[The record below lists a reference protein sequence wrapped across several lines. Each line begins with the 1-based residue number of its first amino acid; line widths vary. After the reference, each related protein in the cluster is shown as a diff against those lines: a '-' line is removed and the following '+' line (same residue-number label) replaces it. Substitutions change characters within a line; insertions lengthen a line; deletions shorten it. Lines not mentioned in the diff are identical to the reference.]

1 MFNRIILIGRLTAD
15 PELKT
20 VGQDTQL
27 CKFTLAVDRRFKNAQ
42 GEKETDFINCTA
54 WRKQAEIICQYVK
67 KGHKLAIE
75 GTLQQERWETKE
87 GEKRSTYGVQ
97 VDNFTF
103 LEAAAKTGEASPAT
117 NGATA
122 PAQGTFEPPVSPDDD
137 LPF

>member
-1 MFNRIILIGRLTAD
+1 MFNRIVLIGRLTAD
-15 PELKT
+15 PELKF
-20 VGQDTQL
+20 VGDNIAL
-27 CKFTLAVDRRFKNAQ
+27 CKFSLAVDRRFKDDK
-42 GEKETDFINCTA
+42 GEKQTDFINCTA
-54 WRKQAEIICQYVK
+54 WRKQAELIAQYVK

-87 GEKRSTYGVQ
+87 GEKRSTYTVQ

-103 LEAAAKTGEASPAT
+103 LEAAA

-122 PAQGTFEPPVSPDDD
+122 PAQGTFEPSVSPDD

>member
-20 VGQDTQL
+20 LSNDISL
-27 CKFTLAVDRRFKNAQ
+27 CKFTLAVDRRFKNAA

-87 GEKRSTYGVQ
+87 GEKRSSYGVQ

-103 LEAAAKTGEASPAT
+103 LEAAAKTGEVAHAA

-122 PAQGTFEPPVSPDDD
+122 TTQGTFEGAALDADD

>member
-1 MFNRIILIGRLTAD
+1 MFNRIVLIGRLTAD
-15 PELKT
+15 PELKF
-20 VGQDTQL
+20 VGDNIAL
-27 CKFTLAVDRRFKNAQ
+27 CKFSLAVDRRFKDDK
-42 GEKETDFINCTA
+42 GEKQTDFINCTA

-87 GEKRSTYGVQ
+87 GEKRSSYGVQ

-103 LEAAAKTGEASPAT
+103 LEAAAKTGEAAPAA

-122 PAQGTFEPPVSPDDD
+122 PTQGTFEPSVSPDD